1 MFDKEWTNRLGMNHQ
16 PTCAVHRWFHKTESW
31 FVKLPLRCYP
41 FSQKNTFPNPAVFD
55 FFDLIFYIN
64 SYIYL
69 SFIFLKRIYSQI
81 HMIHFSFFNT
91 KPSKTQNPIFI
102 YKVHK
107 CQLLLCK
114 PSSRSVTYLLAH
126 AY

>member
-1 MFDKEWTNRLGMNHQ
+1 MDKQVRNEPSANLC
-16 PTCAVHRWFHKTESW
+16 CAPLVSQDRELVRQATVTLLPFFTE
-31 FVKLPLRCYP
+31 KH
-41 FSQKNTFPNPAVFD
+41 FPNPAVFD

-107 CQLLLCK
+107 CQLLLRK